1 MKSIILNIH
10 KDITLY
16 NGETTT
22 ERIIRL
28 LTKNKR
34 IKDKLISKIELLKKI
49 LGGKD
54 ITRCNKCNGKL
65 YLNPETNDV
74 SIKPKAGYIKGCS
87 CYIPRKVL
95 NAKAKCPA
103 GKW

>member
-1 MKSIILNIH
+1 MSRLKICEHCGIY
-10 KDITLY
+10 DP
-16 NGETTT
+16 
-22 ERIIRL
+22 ER
-28 LTKNKR
+28 
-34 IKDKLISKIELLKKI
+34 KL
-49 LGGKD
+49 
-54 ITRCNKCNGKL
+54 CNGDL
-65 YLNPETNDV
+65 YINPETNDV